1 MTPESRK
8 PAVPALGR
16 TRKLPIPI
24 GAFRPLGLRLPRLAI
39 LAAVGP
45 GLISGFADNDAGGIT
60 TYSVVGAQFG
70 YDLMWVVL
78 ASMTA
83 LAVTQEV
90 GARLGLATGHGFGG
104 LIRQQYGVKRAV
116 FGISVMLL
124 ANLGDTVAE
133 FAGIG
138 AALAIFG
145 VPIPL
150 SSALAALLIIVLL
163 SRANFRRIQ
172 MVFLIVGIGTS
183 LAYAISAFLAHPDW
197 GQAAVRTVLPRGSLS
212 TAYLLAVLGTV
223 GTTITPW
230 GQAFIQS
237 YVADKNLHPKHLWMS
252 RLDVGAGAFVTNL
265 VAGFIVIACAAA
277 LWAHGQ
283 RSITS
288 AADAA
293 QALGPLAGRFAELLF
308 ALGLLTASLL
318 GLGTVPLTSAYAVTE
333 AFGWESGLDRSWRQ
347 APAFYGLLAFFVG
360 FAALFILIPGLPLI
374 GVMYL
379 SQVFDGLLLP
389 IILVFV
395 MLMSR
400 DRRLLGRLRS
410 GRLLAALGWIVTV
423 LISLLSIALVTSPLL
438 SRI

>member
-1 MTPESRK
+1 MAAPLKKKR
-8 PAVPALGR
+8 PVP
-16 TRKLPIPI
+16 TRRRIPRM
-24 GAFRPLGLRLPRLAI
+24 RPGTWRLLGLRFPRLA
-39 LAAVGP
+39 LFAVLGP

-78 ASMTA
+78 ASMIA
-83 LAVTQEV
+83 LAITQEV
-90 GARLGLATGHGFGG
+90 GARLGLATGQGFGG
-104 LIRQQYGVKRAV
+104 LIRQQYGMGRALLPI
-116 FGISVMLL
+116 GVMLL

-145 VPIPL
+145 VPVAL
-150 SSALAALLIIVLL
+150 SSILAALAIIILL
-163 SRANFRRIQ
+163 SRANFGRIQ
-172 MVFLIVGIGTS
+172 FIFLAVGVGTS
-183 LAYAISAFLAHPDW
+183 LAYAMSAFLAHPDW
-197 GQAAVRTVLPRGSLS
+197 GQAAVRTVIPHGSL
-212 TAYLLAVLGTV
+212 TGVYLLAVMGTV

-237 YVADKNLHPKHLWMS
+237 YVADKHLGPKHLRLS
-252 RLDVGAGAFVTNL
+252 RLDIGAGAFVTNL
-265 VAGFIVIACAAA
+265 VAGFIVIACAAT

-283 RSITS
+283 TSINS

-293 QALGPLAGRFAELLF
+293 KALGPLAGRFAELLF

-318 GLGTVPLTSAYAVTE
+318 GLGAVPLTSAYAVTE
-333 AFGWESGLDRSWRQ
+333 AFGWESGLDRTWRQ
-347 APAFYGLLAFFVG
+347 APAFYGLLAFFIG

-374 GVMYL
+374 AVMYL

-389 IILVFV
+389 FILVFV

-410 GRLLAALGWIVTV
+410 GRILVAAGWTVTV
-423 LISLLSIALVTSPLL
+423 LISMLSLGLVVSPILFK
-438 SRI
+438 S